1 MLSQTVE
8 YALRAM
14 SHLAAIAGACASSGA
29 LAEATHAPHGYL
41 SKIMRDLV
49 CAQLVTSYRGRHGGF
64 ALARDPDTIS
74 VLDIVNA
81 VSPRRRV
88 DREGAGPE
96 SDTDPLRACLDDVL
110 ARAEDA
116 LARATLRSLLSAGGR
131 AGSSGAHPN

>member
-1 MLSQTVE
+1 MISQTVE

-14 SHLAAIAGACASSGA
+14 SHLAAIAGTCASSSA

-64 ALARDPDTIS
+64 ALARDPDAIS

-81 VSPRRRV
+81 VSPRKRAER
-88 DREGAGPE
+88 DDLGAEPE
-96 SDTDPLRACLDDVL
+96 TDPLRACLDGVL

-116 LARATLRSLLSAGGR
+116 LARATLRSLMI
-131 AGSSGAHPN
+131 GSGVLGPHTN

>member
-81 VSPRRRV
+81 VSPRRRAER
-88 DREGAGPE
+88 DGPE
-96 SDTDPLRACLDDVL
+96 ADTDPLRACLDDVL

-116 LARATLRSLLSAGGR
+116 LARATLRSLLTAGR
-131 AGSSGAHPN
+131 RVNPHHGSSN

>member
-1 MLSQTVE
+1 MISQTVE

-14 SHLAAIAGACASSGA
+14 SHLASRAGCCASSSA

-49 CAQLVTSYRGRHGGF
+49 CAHLVTSYRGRHGGF

-74 VLDIVNA
+74 ILDIVNA

-88 DREGAGPE
+88 ERDESGPA
-96 SDTDPLRACLDDVL
+96 SDPLRACLDGVL

-116 LARATLRSLLSAGGR
+116 LARATLRSLI
-131 AGSSGAHPN
+131 SGVRSLQHAPAPPLN